1 MAKNRG
7 TRGKRALVA
16 AVQTDEEGHSQ
27 RMRLSC
33 VSGFRLRQIAQEQRA
48 SEPPGQGDPDGLWCF
63 AAVTE
68 IGCTHRRVPMERP
81 DQARRAERCSGSTP
95 CWVTSRTPCTAP
107 TMRSD

>member
-33 VSGFRLRQIAQEQRA
+33 VSGFRLRQIARRSKAHLNPQA
-48 SEPPGQGDPDGLWCF
+48 K
-63 AAVTE
+63 VTLM
-68 IGCTHRRVPMERP
+68 GCGALPR
-81 DQARRAERCSGSTP
+81 
-95 CWVTSRTPCTAP
+95 
-107 TMRSD
+107 